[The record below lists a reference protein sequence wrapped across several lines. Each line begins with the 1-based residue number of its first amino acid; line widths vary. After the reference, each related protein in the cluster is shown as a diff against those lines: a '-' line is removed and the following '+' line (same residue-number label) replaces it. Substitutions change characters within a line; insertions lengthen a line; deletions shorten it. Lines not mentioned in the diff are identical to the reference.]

1 MNVDEYLKRLNYT
14 GRRDVSKETL
24 FALQEAHLKTIPYE
38 NLDIHLGVAVGLELP
53 QIYDKVILQNRGG
66 WCFELNGLLAW
77 LLRELGFELT
87 IQGAT
92 VVPKEV
98 THEQTEAILD
108 ADRDH
113 MVLLVTVDDETYIT
127 DIGFGP
133 AFLHPLSLK
142 EMTQLQAGFEYKLH
156 KAGEFWFFENHKG
169 LGGNYYF
176 DMRMFELKDF
186 KENCLWLQTSTES
199 PFTGVTVCYKFTD
212 DAINSLRGKS
222 FRRTTPDGFQDKI
235 IQTKS
240 DYADVLQK
248 YFSLAITDIDKLWN
262 FVDNLESSYWQKKTD
277 CTF

>member
-77 LLRELGFELT
+77 LLRELGFDVT
-87 IQGAT
+87 MHGAK
-92 VVPKEV
+92 VVAEEV
-98 THEQTEAILD
+98 TPEQAEAILN
-108 ADRDH
+108 ADRTH
-113 MVLLVTVDDETYIT
+113 MVLSVKVDQETYLT

-133 AFLHPLSLK
+133 AFLHPLPLK
-142 EMTQLQAGFEYKLH
+142 ETTQLQNEFEYTLH

-176 DMRMFELKDF
+176 DMRMFELGDF
-186 KENCLWLQTSTES
+186 KDNCLWLQTSKNS
-199 PFTGVTVCYKFTD
+199 PFTGVTVCYKFSD
-212 DAINSLRGKS
+212 GEIDSLRGKS
-222 FRRTTPDGFQDKI
+222 LRRITPSDFQNTI
-235 IQTKS
+235 IQTKN
-240 DYADVLQK
+240 DYVDTLNKQ
-248 YFSLAITDIDKLWN
+248 FSLTIKDIDKLWK
-262 FVDNLESSYWQKKTD
+262 FVDSLESS
-277 CTF
+277 